1 MSDTGRGFLRLTA
14 LLGAVL
20 SVCLIL
26 SACEK
31 KESGEKPEE
40 TDDSPSETAVFTVNS
55 AEIVNLSWTA
65 GDKSYSF
72 SRAGEGWIYDE
83 DPTSPAN
90 SELLDEM
97 AHDVSVITAS
107 RVFPDV
113 EDLAEFG
120 LAEPVCSITVTAG
133 ESRIFLFGNT
143 TATDRTRCYCTDG
156 SGSVYIVKNDV
167 CASFL
172 DDPETA
178 DAE

>member
-1 MSDTGRGFLRLTA
+1 MKRKKNLLLLLLLAVLLLAA
-14 LLGAVL
+14 LLL
-20 SVCLIL
+20 L
-26 SACEK
+26 K
-31 KESGEKPEE
+31 RFGEKPEE

-143 TATDRTRCYCTDG
+143 TATDRTRRYCTDG